1 MAVEMMGTEDSVFRY
16 LWLLLPLHAAQ
27 EFLSTTAI
35 ITTTSKSFRKFL
47 RPMYLV
53 VVMSAVE
60 RWKAVEVLGGKSNT
74 EIGSEWP
81 IVRIAENRPESL
93 LCGVASG
100 KYCMR
105 VNRKS

>member
-16 LWLLLPLHAAQ
+16 VFRQLWLLLPLHPAQ

-35 ITTTSKSFRKFL
+35 ITTTIKNFRKFL

-60 RWKAVEVLGGKSNT
+60 RWKAVEVLGGK
-74 EIGSEWP
+74 
-81 IVRIAENRPESL
+81 
-93 LCGVASG
+93 
-100 KYCMR
+100 
-105 VNRKS
+105 